1 MPSISHDPML
11 QCWHPISE
19 PRPSA
24 CSLDPGTRHQRSSA
38 PVGVEVSHD
47 APPPRVVWNPQLW
60 AVAKP
65 MGTEQSH
72 DFASELPNQIVF
84 RFQQHQLWMAGSH
97 SCYNTLSV
105 RSANNRCIDPY
116 SMQSGEYLCACVCIS
131 NMQEHMAYRL
141 TCRYIC
147 NAYLL
152 NLSLILISWL
162 AVIKKRCTWDD
173 NMSKKNQQVTY
184 ESGCPMGFRSFDFL
198 NQTGWRAD
206 VQFLNKENIYRLC

>member
-1 MPSISHDPML
+1 MTPLL
-11 QCWHPISE
+11 QGWCETHSCGLWQNLWE
-19 PRPSA
+19 PNKVMI
-24 CSLDPGTRHQRSSA
+24 L
-38 PVGVEVSHD
+38 
-47 APPPRVVWNPQLW
+47 PPNFQ
-60 AVAKP
+60 
-65 MGTEQSH
+65 
-72 DFASELPNQIVF
+72 NQIMF

-105 RSANNRCIDPY
+105 RIANNRCIDPY
-116 SMQSGEYLCACVCIS
+116 SVQSGEYLCACVCLS

-141 TCRYIC
+141 TLTYRYMC

-184 ESGCPMGFRSFDFL
+184 ESGCPMAFRSFDFL
-198 NQTGWRAD
+198 NRTG
-206 VQFLNKENIYRLC
+206 